1 MQKGVV
7 RRTSVPP
14 RAGDQ
19 VWISPAAGVHGRGTW
34 WAVVVSTTAA
44 IVDGTA
50 YLRVVPLDDN
60 GGDAR
65 VQTCYVRLAG
75 LLVRST
81 P

>member
-1 MQKGVV
+1 M
-7 RRTSVPP
+7 
-14 RAGDQ
+14 
-19 VWISPAAGVHGRGTW
+19 
-34 WAVVVSTTAA
+34 VSTTAA

-50 YLRVVPLDDN
+50 YLRVVPLDDI